1 MSHKSPESNIHW
13 STRLKSFAVLGLMG
27 ILSSLA
33 CGTSAEILGNVVADC
48 IHPRVDDAT
57 KQLSLDTANCLPG
70 DTLNLVLFQQLLAN
84 YISATHDLYINPS
97 FFAEN
102 IPSTNADS
110 ANVAN
115 AQDMSIRLDNLPDTI
130 SLTKIEG
137 DDTFYV
143 PTRMVFFDPAVEQQY
158 TVNAVVPVD
167 IFVASMNSA
176 TVRGVGEESATNRQ
190 ENKRSLLLGGAG
202 LAALGVGYWLYAIFR
217 ADPGDTSYV
226 RQGSRLSPAKGEAER
241 YASALAG
248 NHNNGDGVDTF
259 YSYPADGSSNSNSS
273 VGANPYG
280 LGDEYTG
287 PVNVDIGHLA
297 PYARFAEASAQ
308 SISSKLAMATPRNP
322 KLAADAQQAVKDADE
337 IVKLLADI
345 SKRDGV
351 KDLPIH
357 RDTMVRVVAAMED
370 KYNYKHPSLEVI
382 LTTQLGQ
389 QIAGVIEEKAAQ
401 IHDIARM
408 VTDAT
413 EKTIAHMSIVHG
425 EQSQAARGVE
435 EIKTNVELLQQDIQ
449 HSERVKNSI
458 PPGRQ

>member
-33 CGTSAEILGNVVADC
+33 CGTSAEMQASVVADC

-57 KQLSLDTANCLPG
+57 KALSLDAANCLPG
-70 DTLNLVLFQQLLAN
+70 DTLNLILFQQLLAN

-102 IPSTNADS
+102 IPSTNADT

-115 AQDMSIRLDNLPDTI
+115 VQNMSIRLDDLPDTI

-176 TVRGVGEESATNRQ
+176 TVRGAGEESATKGQ
-190 ENKRSLLLGGAG
+190 EDKRNLLLGGAG
-202 LAALGVGYWLYAIFR
+202 LAALGLGYWLYAIFR

-226 RQGSRLSPAKGEAER
+226 RQGSRLRTVKGEAER

-248 NHNNGDGVDTF
+248 NHNNGDGVDTV
-259 YSYPADGSSNSNSS
+259 YSYPADGSGNSNSS

-287 PVNVDIGHLA
+287 PITYDADQLSFYVKN
-297 PYARFAEASAQ
+297 AEASAQ
-308 SISSKLAMATPRNP
+308 SIISKLAMATPWDP
-322 KLAADAQQAVKDADE
+322 KLVADAQQAVKDAAE
-337 IVKLLADI
+337 LAKVLADI
-345 SKRDGV
+345 RQNGEV
-351 KDLPIH
+351 KGLPIH
-357 RDTMVRVVAAMED
+357 QHTVDRVVAAMQD
-370 KYNYKHPSLEVI
+370 IYDGVPPTFMQI
-382 LTTQLGQ
+382 LTTELGSQ
-389 QIAGVIEEKAAQ
+389 VSATVEATSNEINE
-401 IHDIARM
+401 IARM

-413 EKTIAHMSIVHG
+413 RVTIAHMGIVQG

-435 EIKTNVELLQQDIQ
+435 EIKTNVELLQQDIE
-449 HSERVKNSI
+449 HAERVKNSI
-458 PPGRQ
+458 PPGR